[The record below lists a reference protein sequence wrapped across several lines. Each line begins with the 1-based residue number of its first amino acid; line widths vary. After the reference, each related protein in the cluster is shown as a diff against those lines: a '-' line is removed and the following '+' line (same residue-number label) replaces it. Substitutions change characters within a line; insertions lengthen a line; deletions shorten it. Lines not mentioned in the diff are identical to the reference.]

1 MIFNKLSLKFG
12 NERSSKVIVNIIGSM
27 FIKGGS
33 ILVSLV
39 LVPLTL
45 SYLTQYE
52 YGVWLT
58 LSSLIHWLD
67 YFDIGL
73 ANGLR
78 NKLAECIANKDYN
91 KGRSYISTAY
101 FLLTVIAIIS
111 SLIFLIINHVVD
123 WNNVLNTVD
132 NPINN
137 LSVIILIVFISTAI
151 QFVMKTVSTIYTANQ
166 DPMYGGLFSLLGQ
179 ILSMVIILILTK
191 TTAGN
196 FLYIALAFSVSPI
209 VIYFLSY
216 PIAFHSKY
224 KDLRPSINLID
235 LSLSKDIVGL
245 GLKFFFIQI
254 CFLVLY
260 QSSNII
266 ITNIFSPNE
275 VTPYNIAYKYMT
287 MLPMIFVILVSPLWT
302 AITDAYVKSDI
313 LWIKKTINKM
323 FYVWL
328 LCSFGAIIF
337 VFISSPV
344 IKIWIGEAV
353 DIPKSYFIA
362 LSVFAIVDMW
372 NKLFSSFSNG
382 VARLKSQICATI
394 LEAVIFIPLAI
405 VLAKL
410 MGVVGVAW
418 ALAFVSIIPAIFMS
432 IDYLL
437 FLKDFNNAK

>member
-1 MIFNKLSLKFG
+1 
-12 NERSSKVIVNIIGSM
+12 
-27 FIKGGS
+27 
-33 ILVSLV
+33 
-39 LVPLTL
+39 
-45 SYLTQYE
+45 
-52 YGVWLT
+52 
-58 LSSLIHWLD
+58 
-67 YFDIGL
+67 
-73 ANGLR
+73 
-78 NKLAECIANKDYN
+78 
-91 KGRSYISTAY
+91 
-101 FLLTVIAIIS
+101 
-111 SLIFLIINHVVD
+111 
-123 WNNVLNTVD
+123 
-132 NPINN
+132 
-137 LSVIILIVFISTAI
+137 
-151 QFVMKTVSTIYTANQ
+151 MKTVSTIYTANQ
-166 DPMYGGLFSLLGQ
+166 EPMYGGLFSLLGQ

-191 TTAGN
+191 TTVGN
-196 FLYIALAFSVSPI
+196 FLYIALAFSGSPI
-209 VIYFLSY
+209 IIYFLSY

-224 KDLRPSINLID
+224 KELRPSIKLID
-235 LSLSKDIVGL
+235 LSLSKDIVGW

-323 FYVWL
+323 LYVWL

-344 IKIWIGEAV
+344 IKIWIGDAV

-405 VLAKL
+405 LFAKI

-418 ALAFVSIIPAIFMS
+418 ALAIVSIIPAVFIS

-437 FLKDFNNAK
+437 FLKVFKDAR